1 MTESNSVVLGEM
13 KQGKGRE
20 RGAGKEEIQVCE
32 YVRGTIWTIQG
43 HGLALVTFLS
53 FFPTW
58 FHLEE
63 YLFLGLLVVA
73 MVAVGLE
80 KKAVRDCVRTPIDLP
95 LLLLVGWVL
104 FTIPFATDSAY
115 SFAEWR
121 KLVIQVLVLYWGLLV
136 FRNQDSRMVT
146 RRILAVFVLGTVILS
161 LYALSDFLARG
172 GTWQDR
178 YYVRA
183 IAPDSDSN
191 YLSTYVVLAIP
202 MLIVASVIFRTW
214 WQRAV
219 CVSALV
225 LTVLAGAAAYNRAAW
240 LGLMAAGIAF
250 GLFTRRR
257 KIMTWVFV
265 CVVVMGVGLFAA
277 SMAGY
282 QRSTVDPLTLGLRI
296 NVWKL
301 GLSKVLEH
309 SIVGVGYGNNT
320 FIKLF
325 RDFPEAVNVPHLH
338 NTFLMVA
345 MGSGIPAL
353 VFFVWTLIRTV
364 WLLIRSAWHASDW
377 GKGVLLIGVA
387 AALVGFLV
395 RNFFDYMFAG
405 SLAYLFWILVATGFA
420 ATMTRRQADGM
431 SCSKPST

>member
-1 MTESNSVVLGEM
+1 
-13 KQGKGRE
+13 
-20 RGAGKEEIQVCE
+20 
-32 YVRGTIWTIQG
+32 
-43 HGLALVTFLS
+43 
-53 FFPTW
+53 
-58 FHLEE
+58 
-63 YLFLGLLVVA
+63 
-73 MVAVGLE
+73 
-80 KKAVRDCVRTPIDLP
+80 
-95 LLLLVGWVL
+95 VGWVL

-121 KLVIQVLVLYWGLLV
+121 KLGIQVLVFYWGLLV
-136 FRNQDSRMVT
+136 FRNQDSRTVT

-161 LYALSDFLARG
+161 LYALSDFLVRG

-178 YYVRA
+178 YYARA
-183 IAPDSDSN
+183 IAPGSDSN
-191 YLSTYVVLAIP
+191 YLGTYVVLAIP
-202 MLIVASVIFRTW
+202 MLIVASVIFRAW

-219 CVSALV
+219 CVCALV
-225 LTVLAGAAAYNRAAW
+225 LTMLAGAAAYNRAAW
-240 LGLMAAGIAF
+240 FGLMAGGIVF

-257 KIMTWVFV
+257 KAMMWVFV
-265 CVVVMGVGLFAA
+265 CIVVMGVSLFAA
-277 SMAGY
+277 SKAGY

-296 NVWKL
+296 NVWNL
-301 GLSKVLEH
+301 GVSKVLEYPM
-309 SIVGVGYGNNT
+309 VGVGYGNNT
-320 FIKLF
+320 FLKIF
-325 RDFPEAVNVPHLH
+325 MGFPETVKVTHLH

-364 WLLIRSAWHASDW
+364 RLLIRSAWYASDW
-377 GKGVLLIGVA
+377 EKGVLLIGVA

-420 ATMTRRQADGM
+420 ATMTTRQADGM